1 MLKNLLLVF
10 TLLMASHAAMA
21 EKQVVGAAEYVKVLE
36 ADLAF
41 LSRVDT
47 GASSTSLHAVDMHV
61 LDGININPADYSEAE
76 QKSVVRP
83 KMRSNIG
90 KYLQFTTENEQGE
103 RHLGKAKI
111 TDVVAVRN
119 SQGLEV
125 RYKVALA
132 VAWQGQAKTVEVNL
146 RNRSK
151 MHYKML
157 LGRNWLEGDYL
168 VDVERNKNLK

>member
-1 MLKNLLLVF
+1 MLKKLLLVV
-10 TLLMASHAAMA
+10 TLLVASHPVLA
-21 EKQVVGAAEYVKVLE
+21 EKQVVGAAEYVTVVE
-36 ADLAF
+36 AELSF

-47 GASSTSLHAVDMHV
+47 GAASTSLHAANMQVI
-61 LDGININPADYSEAE
+61 DGENINPADYSEAE

-83 KMRSNIG
+83 LMRSNIG

-103 RHLGKAKI
+103 QHQGKAKI

-119 SQGLEV
+119 SQGLEI
-125 RYKVALA
+125 RYKVALN
-132 VAWQGQAKTVEVNL
+132 VAWQGHAKTVEVNL

-157 LGRNWLEGDYL
+157 LGRNWLQGDYL
-168 VDVERNKNLK
+168 VDVERNKDLE

>member
-1 MLKNLLLVF
+1 
-10 TLLMASHAAMA
+10 
-21 EKQVVGAAEYVKVLE
+21 
-36 ADLAF
+36 
-41 LSRVDT
+41 
-47 GASSTSLHAVDMHV
+47 
-61 LDGININPADYSEAE
+61 
-76 QKSVVRP
+76 
-83 KMRSNIG
+83 MRSNIG

-103 RHLGKAKI
+103 RHQGKAKI